1 MARLVLNYEGVSLV
15 THELIDD
22 IVMVGRAPSN
32 HIVIDHLTVS
42 AQHALLLRVRDAYW
56 LKDLDST
63 NRTQIND
70 HLVTEAE
77 LNDGDRIRFG
87 AVTAVYAGCSRKR
100 SSTCAIKKLWTS
112 STTRPKSDAAA
123 GDIQNAI
130 EESYARKAIGESLL
144 AHLDKQTRIYGRETH
159 RSAIDFWANHI
170 RELKDS

>member
-1 MARLVLNYEGVSLV
+1 MARLILNYEAVGLV

-42 AQHALLLRVRDAYW
+42 AQHALLLRVRDSYW
-56 LKDLDST
+56 LKDLDAT

-70 HLVTEAE
+70 IPVTEAE

-100 SSTCAIKKLWTS
+100 SSTCMVRRLWMS
-112 STTRPKSDAAA
+112 STNRPKSGAAA
-123 GDIQNAI
+123 GDIQDAI

-144 AHLDKQTRIYGRETH
+144 AHLDKQTRICGRPMH
-159 RSAIDFWANHI
+159 HSAIAFWANHI
-170 RELKDS
+170 RDLKDG

>member
-1 MARLVLNYEGVSLV
+1 MARLVLNYEGVGLV

-32 HIVIDHLTVS
+32 NIVIDHLTVS
-42 AQHALLLRVRDAYW
+42 AQHALLLRVRDSYW
-56 LKDLDST
+56 LRDLDST
-63 NRTQIND
+63 NRTHIND
-70 HLVTEAE
+70 VLVTEAE

-87 AVTAVYAGCSRKR
+87 SIIAVYAGCSRKR
-100 SSTCAIKKLWTS
+100 SSTCAIKKFWTS

-123 GDIQNAI
+123 GDIQDAI

-144 AHLDKQTRIYGRETH
+144 AYLDKQTRICGRSMH
-159 RSAIDFWANHI
+159 RSAIDFWAKTI